1 MTTTMTRNEIVQA
14 LGKERRVEDI
24 CGRITNLP
32 QSSPDVK
39 DLAQYIYLVLLEY
52 REDLLQDL
60 WEHEEINFLIVRL
73 VLNNFRSSKSRF
85 HYQFRVFRERSVSL
99 AGLDFPDKP

>member
-1 MTTTMTRNEIVQA
+1 MTRNEIVQT

-24 CGRITNLP
+24 CGMITHLP

-60 WEHEEINFLIVRL
+60 WKHGEINFLIVRL

-85 HYQFRVFRERSVSL
+85 HYLFRVFRERSVSI
-99 AGLDFPDKP
+99 AGLDFPDKS